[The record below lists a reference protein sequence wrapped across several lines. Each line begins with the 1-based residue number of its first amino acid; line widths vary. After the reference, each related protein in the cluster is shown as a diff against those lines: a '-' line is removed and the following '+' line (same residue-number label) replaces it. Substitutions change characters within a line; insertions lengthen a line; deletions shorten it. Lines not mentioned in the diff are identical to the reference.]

1 MLGRS
6 LRRRVHR
13 ERLHRHRRRI
23 HQDLNGKLADE
34 WMFFNREFIAIF
46 LEANPDKTKV
56 AAGLACLASWTV
68 SKGIQKGHTFVG
80 HT

>member
-1 MLGRS
+1 
-6 LRRRVHR
+6 
-13 ERLHRHRRRI
+13 
-23 HQDLNGKLADE
+23 
-34 WMFFNREFIAIF
+34 MFFNREFIAIF

-56 AAGLACLASWTV
+56 AAGLACVASWTV